1 MCFVYEEVEPSA
13 QAPRPADTAASPQ
26 ERLTPA
32 ALAVLP
38 ADWVAELYQAA
49 VQADGDLVLDLVE
62 QIRAQ
67 HPSVADAL
75 TSLVR
80 NYRLD
85 IIVTV
90 SQDIGG

>member
-1 MCFVYEEVEPSA
+1 
-13 QAPRPADTAASPQ
+13 
-26 ERLTPA
+26 LTPA

-38 ADWVAELYQAA
+38 DAWVTELYHAA

-62 QIRAQ
+62 QIREQ

-90 SQDIGG
+90 TQEMGG